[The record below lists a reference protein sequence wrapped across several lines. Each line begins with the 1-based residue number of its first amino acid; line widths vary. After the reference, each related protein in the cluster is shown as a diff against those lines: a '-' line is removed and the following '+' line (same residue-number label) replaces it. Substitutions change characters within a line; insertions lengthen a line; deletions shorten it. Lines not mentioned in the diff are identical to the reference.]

1 MGEPSQGRTPNAQG
15 VAMTNRPRQS
25 SAPPIYPNSLFHLVI
40 VVSCVFI
47 LSYLAARLGGAL
59 VMRPEMIWPLWPGC
73 AFLVAVLLLTP
84 RRIWPA
90 VLVAGLA
97 AFALYDVQE
106 ALPIRTTGFLLG
118 ADSIEILVAAL
129 GVTYVFGGV
138 PRLNSV
144 KSLAKYSLF
153 AVILSPVVVASA
165 AANDLAGDVWWVGFF
180 TEALALL
187 TLTPAI
193 LSWVDI
199 ILTREKKPTAH
210 SLEAALMFTGLATF
224 AYFTFLGVGRE
235 SRPTLLYS
243 LVPFLLWAA
252 LRFGITGTC
261 NSIVLVAFM
270 AIWGAIHGRGP
281 FTGDTR
287 VNSVLSL
294 QLFLLVT
301 AVSFMVLAAVVEEQK
316 VSVHSLRKSAEAVRT
331 SEERLRL
338 AQQAAS
344 IGTFERNMR
353 TGVVTWTTELEAMY
367 GLPPGGFEGTTIAFF
382 ENLLHPDDRAKV
394 MGAVEGTLKTGEP
407 AKGEWRVLWPD
418 GSTHWIAGR
427 WKVFMDES
435 GEPSRMI
442 GVNIDVT
449 ERKRTE
455 EALWEVNRNLEAQA
469 ALLQSREELLK
480 IFVKSVPAGVAMLD
494 RDMRYIQVSDRW
506 CADYSV
512 DSSQVLG
519 RSHYELFPDIPQQWK
534 EMHRRALEGETLRAD
549 EDSWNREGGITKWV
563 RWEIH
568 PWRTSGGIVGGILIF
583 AEDITRRK
591 QMEEALSGVSRR
603 LIESQEQERVRIGR
617 ELHDDIVQRLALLAV
632 QLEQIQQ
639 NSPDLH
645 AEVRRR
651 LGEIRKH
658 SMEIA
663 TDIQSLSHEL
673 HSSKLEY
680 LGLAVAMRSFCREFG
695 ELQKVEIDFQS
706 HDLPSPVPPDV
717 SLCLYRVLQEALHN
731 SAKHSGVGHLEVRL
745 WGTSDQIHLTVRDSG
760 VGFDSEAAK
769 KSRGLGLVSMQE
781 RMKLVNGTLSIESQ
795 PNRGTTISARVPFS
809 AESDSMRAA
818 G

>member
-1 MGEPSQGRTPNAQG
+1 
-15 VAMTNRPRQS
+15 
-25 SAPPIYPNSLFHLVI
+25 
-40 VVSCVFI
+40 
-47 LSYLAARLGGAL
+47 
-59 VMRPEMIWPLWPGC
+59 
-73 AFLVAVLLLTP
+73 VLLLTP
-84 RRIWPA
+84 RKVWPA
-90 VLVAGLA
+90 FFAAGLA
-97 AFALYDVQE
+97 GFALYDVQE
-106 ALPIRTTGFLLG
+106 ALPIRATGFLLV

-138 PRLNSV
+138 PRLDSV

-153 AVILSPVVVASA
+153 AVILAPVVVASA
-165 AANDLAGDVWWVGFF
+165 AASALEGDVWLVGFF

-193 LSWVDI
+193 LSWADI
-199 ILTREKKPTAH
+199 IHARGKKPTGQFF
-210 SLEAALMFTGLATF
+210 EAACMFVGLATL
-224 AYFTFLGVGRE
+224 AYFTFLGSGRE

-252 LRFGITGTC
+252 LRFGIAGTC
-261 NSIVLVAFM
+261 NSMVLVAFL

-281 FTGDTR
+281 FTGDTP
-287 VNSVLSL
+287 VNGVLSL
-294 QLFLLVT
+294 QLFLLVA
-301 AVSFMVLAAVVEEQK
+301 AVSFIVLAAVVEEQK
-316 VSVHSLRKSAEAVRT
+316 VAVHALSKSAEAVRA

-338 AQQAAS
+338 AQQAAR

-353 TGVVTWTTELEAMY
+353 TGVVTWTAELEGMY

-382 ENLLHPDDRAKV
+382 ESLVHPDDRARI
-394 MGAVEGTLKTGEP
+394 MELLDCALKTGQP
-407 AKGEWRVLWPD
+407 TTGEWRVLWPD
-418 GSTHWIAGR
+418 GSTHWVAGR
-427 WKVFMDES
+427 WKVFMNES

-442 GVNIDVT
+442 GVDMDVT

-455 EALWEVNRNLEAQA
+455 EALLEVNRNLEAQA

-494 RDMRYIQVSDRW
+494 RAMRYVQVSDRW

-519 RSHYELFPDIPQQWK
+519 RSHYELFPDIPQRWK
-534 EMHRRALEGETLRAD
+534 EMHRRALEGEILRAE
-549 EDSWNREGGITKWV
+549 EDSWNREGGTTQWI
-563 RWEIH
+563 RWEIR
-568 PWRTSGGIVGGILIF
+568 PWRTPSGIVGGVLIF

-632 QLEQIQQ
+632 QLEQVQQ
-639 NSPDLH
+639 TFPDLH
-645 AEVRRR
+645 VEVRRR

-673 HSSKLEY
+673 HASKLEY

-745 WGTSDQIHLTVRDSG
+745 WGTSDQLHLTVRDSG
-760 VGFDSEAAK
+760 VGFDSEAAR
-769 KSRGLGLVSMQE
+769 KSRGLGLISMQE
-781 RMKLVNGTLSIESQ
+781 RVKLVSGTLSIESQ

-809 AESDSMRAA
+809 AGSDSMRAA